1 MKILVIIPTL
11 NESQNI
17 SKLLLKIL
25 KLYKKI
31 DILVVDDNSTDG
43 TYNIVIKFLSRFKNV
58 KIISRKKEVGIG
70 SAHLRG
76 ISYAY
81 KKSYNICITMDADGT
96 HDPLKIRQMIKIIKL
111 NKFEIVNTN
120 RFKDKKSIEDWP
132 FIRKAITLLRFFL
145 VKFILN
151 TSFDSSS
158 GYRCY
163 NIDKIKKKHFYLTKN
178 KNYFFLIESLYFF
191 EKLKYNIYEIS
202 NKLKFRSANK
212 SKMKIKH
219 VFESFYDLLYL
230 RFRK

>member
-25 KLYKKI
+25 KLNKNL

-43 TYNIVIKFLSRFKNV
+43 TYNIVFKFASRFKNI

-81 KKSYNICITMDADGT
+81 KKKYKICITMDADGT
-96 HDPLKIRQMIKIIKL
+96 HDPFKIKQMIKIIKL
-111 NKFEIVNTN
+111 NKFDIINTN
-120 RFKDKKSIEDWP
+120 RFKDKKSIDDWP
-132 FIRKAITLLRFFL
+132 FTRKVITLLRFFL
-145 VKFILN
+145 VKFLLN
-151 TSFDSSS
+151 TSFDSS
-158 GYRCY
+158 GGFRCY
-163 NIDKIKKKHFYLTKN
+163 NLNKIKKRHFYLSKN

-219 VFESFYDLLYL
+219 IFESLYDLMSL